1 MAALQG
7 LQTKTLVCASTYSD
21 FSSLCCCLDDLIRK
35 SGRYDGAD
43 PKFGDV
49 VLLCDLLE
57 VKNDNAKQFCLE
69 WRLQEIMPCMV
80 WKSKIDGL
88 ISLLEKEFREMY
100 TKVTAEADKK
110 NLSALALLKKV
121 FKYKSDVLIKLLD
134 TIWLHSPS
142 DVSSQRVAKGLA
154 ALFDALATF
163 NNLLSIEAV
172 TENDVKIA
180 FECASITSSRV
191 KFSTVKS
198 RNKHRQP
205 MSANVKEIR
214 RSKDKCV
221 EQLEYVKRVLNFP
234 HTKNVEWMR
243 RYLIEESKILLS
255 TPSDAHGL
263 HYVSNDKI
271 RMLIVIGA
279 AQIKECEVVAAFS
292 LPSIGHI
299 SLIGDDAQLCSPTKS
314 EVSHVI
320 LQANS

>member
-1 MAALQG
+1 MR
-7 LQTKTLVCASTYSD
+7 
-21 FSSLCCCLDDLIRK
+21 SS
-35 SGRYDGAD
+35 
-43 PKFGDV
+43 
-49 VLLCDLLE
+49 
-57 VKNDNAKQFCLE
+57 
-69 WRLQEIMPCMV
+69 
-80 WKSKIDGL
+80 
-88 ISLLEKEFREMY
+88 REH
-100 TKVTAEADKK
+100 
-110 NLSALALLKKV
+110 
-121 FKYKSDVLIKLLD
+121 KYHLG
-134 TIWLHSPS
+134 PS